1 MPWANPRSYEFNRLS
16 VLVNAPELSGVYA
29 LFTSTTWVYVGESWN
44 VRARLIQHLNGDNAC
59 ITLYPDLTFS
69 FELAPEP
76 IRQWRQEELISEL
89 RPACNPR
96 SG

>member
-1 MPWANPRSYEFNRLS
+1 MTRPAIE
-16 VLVNAPELSGVYA
+16 A
-29 LFTSTTWVYVGESWN
+29 LFNS
-44 VRARLIQHLNGDNAC
+44 
-59 ITLYPDLTFS
+59 TFS
-69 FELAPEP
+69 YELAPEP